1 MMIIKK
7 DFLYIYTYKFW
18 IWITKALPSNQT
30 TINLERNK
38 SLQGGR
44 YMMEAPQKLH
54 NFQQIEFQKEIQ
66 IYMSAYSKSSYI
78 TFSSL

>member
-1 MMIIKK
+1 M
-7 DFLYIYTYKFW
+7 DLVG
-18 IWITKALPSNQT
+18 NQT
-30 TINLERNK
+30 TINLEKNK
-38 SLQGGR
+38 SVQGRR

-54 NFQQIEFQKEIQ
+54 NFLQIEFQKEIQ

>member
-1 MMIIKK
+1 MIM
-7 DFLYIYTYKFW
+7 DLVG
-18 IWITKALPSNQT
+18 NQT
-30 TINLERNK
+30 TINLERTK
-38 SLQGGR
+38 SVQGGR

-54 NFQQIEFQKEIQ
+54 NFLQIEFQKEIQ